1 MERSWLER
9 IGALGLVLGAI
20 AAPVTA
26 RGESQ
31 SRVIDGVEIDW
42 GVVPAARI
50 PPAPRTG
57 ERTMHGGPVRGA
69 NAWHLTVS
77 LRNTRTGQQIG
88 DAQVSASIH
97 PLGLSSPWETLQPM
111 HIAGTVTYGNDFR
124 MNGHSAVPWRIHLR
138 ITLSGLH
145 RPIVTEF
152 THYHD

>member
-1 MERSWLER
+1 MERSSLGR
-9 IGALGLVLGAI
+9 TDAVSLTLLAVAL
-20 AAPVTA
+20 PVSA
-26 RGESQ
+26 RGQSQ

-50 PPAPRTG
+50 PPAPGTG

-69 NAWHLTVS
+69 NEWHLTVS

-88 DAQVSASIH
+88 DARVSASVH

-124 MNGHSAVPWRIHLR
+124 MNGQSAVPWRIHLR
-138 ITLSGLH
+138 ITLPGH
-145 RPIVTEF
+145 RRPIVTEF

>member
-1 MERSWLER
+1 MDRSSLGRSW
-9 IGALGLVLGAI
+9 ALALTL
-20 AAPVTA
+20 AAVALPVTGW
-26 RGESQ
+26 GESQ

-50 PPAPRTG
+50 PSAPGTG

-69 NAWHLTVS
+69 DKWHLTVS

-88 DAQVSASIH
+88 DATVSASVH
-97 PLGLSSPWETLQPM
+97 PLGLSSPWQTLQPM
-111 HIAGTVTYGNDFR
+111 HIAGTITYGNDFR
-124 MNGHSAVPWRIHLR
+124 MNGYSAVPWRIHLR
-138 ITLSGLH
+138 ITLPGVR